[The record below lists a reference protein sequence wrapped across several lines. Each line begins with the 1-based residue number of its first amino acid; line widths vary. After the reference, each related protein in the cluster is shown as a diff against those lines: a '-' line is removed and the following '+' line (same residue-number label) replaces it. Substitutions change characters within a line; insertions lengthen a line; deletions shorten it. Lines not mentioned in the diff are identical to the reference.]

1 MNSRKEIL
9 DKVKND
15 NSTIYGQPIFDVF
28 LQTATIQLDDYLT
41 LNDQQK
47 KLVKNIDTIVEQA
60 AIKAHHTKD
69 ISIIK
74 DIVKLELNDQ
84 NIKDLLRH
92 TSGEMRKEV
101 VKLLINERQP
111 TAQNVIDMIYYLST
125 INDAETM
132 ANLIGTKN
140 IDKLSTRDIQLLIRK
155 AYGNYTPSADERQ
168 ENIIKLIVNY
178 KTELTSEN
186 INSIMFNTSI
196 NPEAAKIIIE
206 KKKNL
211 EAPDVFSI
219 LYHTFYKTN
228 DYSEVYPTV
237 SGRDKVAEMLGDQI
251 DKLPLEGEF
260 GIYNI
265 FPKTGYH
272 PSYVIKMAETIIK
285 YKKLSEEEKAHY
297 MNHVAYKAFKR
308 PQREYDDD

>member
-28 LQTATIQLDDYLT
+28 LQTVNLQLDDYLT

-60 AIKAHHTKD
+60 AIKAHHTQD
-69 ISIIK
+69 IIIIK

-84 NIKDLLRH
+84 NIKDLLRY
-92 TSGEMRKEV
+92 TSGDMRKEV

-111 TAQNVIDMIYYLST
+111 TAQNVVDMVLYLS

-132 ANLIGTKN
+132 ANLIQTEN
-140 IDKLSTRDIQLLIRK
+140 VDKLSARDIRLLIRK
-155 AYGNYTPSADERQ
+155 AHGNYTTPDDERQ
-168 ENIIKLIVNY
+168 ENIIKLLVNY

-228 DYSEVYPTV
+228 IDKQ
-237 SGRDKVAEMLGDQI
+237 RDKVAEMLGDQI
-251 DKLPLEGEF
+251 NKLPLEGEF
-260 GIYNI
+260 GIYNL

-272 PSYVIKMAETIIK
+272 PSYVTKMAETIIK

-297 MNHVAYKAFKR
+297 MNHAAYQAFKR